1 MAQSSA
7 WRTLALL
14 VALTVGRVALGQG
27 TIPPG
32 AQPPVAPSGSTVEG
46 QEAEGRITA
55 IDRGTR
61 TIRLD
66 SRDVYVVPETM
77 RLDWSALREGATVRM
92 QYDVNEGRNV
102 VTGLR
107 ILFR

>member
-1 MAQSSA
+1 M
-7 WRTLALL
+7 
-14 VALTVGRVALGQG
+14 
-27 TIPPG
+27 
-32 AQPPVAPSGSTVEG
+32 
-46 QEAEGRITA
+46 
-55 IDRGTR
+55 
-61 TIRLD
+61 
-66 SRDVYVVPETM
+66 YVVPETM